1 MALRPDPNHI
11 ESPTADGAAFGRQR
25 TVRVVVG
32 THLDE
37 LVARKTGTN
46 PAAIVAV
53 EREALV
59 LGQLRHPNVVDLVRA
74 EHGDGSATIVTQYAG
89 PTTLE
94 QERPGD
100 AADVART
107 GAALL
112 TVVGELHSM
121 GWIHGRLRAEH
132 CIVGDDG
139 RLTLCALGAAHRI
152 EPRDPRRGAE
162 VGDAI
167 QIISMLAERVPAPID
182 RAGRRRLRQLHAA
195 LAAAGDDRSPAS
207 VERLRVSLTRLS
219 GSVAVAGTR
228 TDASTTRPSNRARAR
243 LRRDD
248 TTRASAVLPQRRS
261 WRGALVAT
269 AGLAVLF
276 GGVVF
281 LRWVGGPLG
290 LDGDVSTVRRLG
302 DLPPALLAALNIV
315 RVTAFAACLYGIAL
329 FAATLAAILTRR
341 GDVERLV
348 TNMAPPRLRR
358 ALVGLIGLGVM
369 ASVATGPGAT
379 SERVTIAAAP
389 APATTSTSTTSS
401 TSTTTSTST
410 TSSTSTTT
418 PTTTEPTNDHA
429 PPAAGPTIP
438 ADPAP
443 IGTTDTVP
451 TPQASAPIEDL
462 PNLWVMGPGDHLWRV
477 AEVAMTNHLG
487 RPAANHEIDGYWRR
501 LVALNRESLIDPD
514 NPDLVF
520 SGQVIELPP
529 FL

>member
-1 MALRPDPNHI
+1 MALRPDPNHV
-11 ESPTADGAAFGRQR
+11 ESPTSDGAAFGRQR

-162 VGDAI
+162 IGDAV
-167 QIISMLAERVPAPID
+167 QIISMLAERVPAPTD
-182 RAGRRRLRQLHAA
+182 RTARHRLRQLHAA

-228 TDASTTRPSNRARAR
+228 TDPSTTRPSDHARAR

-276 GGVVF
+276 GGAVALLPVYAKDILQVGPAGLGILSTAPAIGSALAGLAMARFGVALDGRLFLGAVGGFGLMTVVF
-281 LRWVGGPLG
+281 GASTSFPLSLAALVLLGG
-290 LDGDVSTVRRLG
+290 LDSISVVLRQTVIQHGTPDSLRGRVAAVNRVFISSSNELG
-302 DLPPALLAALNIV
+302 ALESGLLAALTGPV
-315 RVTAFAACLYGIAL
+315 VAVVAGFLAAVADPGHRVMRATGCGTLTGFRAL
-329 FAATLAAILTRR
+329 FGIRVGARPRPTLLTGAVAAGILAAISR
-341 GDVERLV
+341 
-348 TNMAPPRLRR
+348 A
-358 ALVGLIGLGVM
+358 ALVARPVGQVLTTRP
-369 ASVATGPGAT
+369 VAAGC
-379 SERVTIAAAP
+379 SAAAP
-389 APATTSTSTTSS
+389 RWPAR
-401 TSTTTSTST
+401 
-410 TSSTSTTT
+410 
-418 PTTTEPTNDHA
+418 
-429 PPAAGPTIP
+429 
-438 ADPAP
+438 
-443 IGTTDTVP
+443 
-451 TPQASAPIEDL
+451 SA
-462 PNLWVMGPGDHLWRV
+462 R
-477 AEVAMTNHLG
+477 ARSATCC
-487 RPAANHEIDGYWRR
+487 
-501 LVALNRESLIDPD
+501 
-514 NPDLVF
+514 
-520 SGQVIELPP
+520 
-529 FL
+529 

>member
-1 MALRPDPNHI
+1 MALRPDPNHV

-162 VGDAI
+162 IGDAV
-167 QIISMLAERVPAPID
+167 QIISMLAERVPAPTD
-182 RAGRRRLRQLHAA
+182 RTARHRLRQLHAA

-228 TDASTTRPSNRARAR
+228 TDPSTTRPSDRARAR

-315 RVTAFAACLYGIAL
+315 RVTAFAACVYGIAL
-329 FAATLAAILTRR
+329 FAATLAAI
-341 GDVERLV
+341 
-348 TNMAPPRLRR
+348 
-358 ALVGLIGLGVM
+358 
-369 ASVATGPGAT
+369 
-379 SERVTIAAAP
+379 
-389 APATTSTSTTSS
+389 
-401 TSTTTSTST
+401 
-410 TSSTSTTT
+410 
-418 PTTTEPTNDHA
+418 
-429 PPAAGPTIP
+429 
-438 ADPAP
+438 
-443 IGTTDTVP
+443 
-451 TPQASAPIEDL
+451 
-462 PNLWVMGPGDHLWRV
+462 
-477 AEVAMTNHLG
+477 
-487 RPAANHEIDGYWRR
+487 
-501 LVALNRESLIDPD
+501 
-514 NPDLVF
+514 
-520 SGQVIELPP
+520 
-529 FL
+529 

>member
-1 MALRPDPNHI
+1 MALRPDPDHI
-11 ESPTADGAAFGRQR
+11 ESSTADGAAFARQR

-32 THLDE
+32 SHLDE

-74 EHGDGSATIVTQYAG
+74 EQGDGSATIVTHYAG

-162 VGDAI
+162 IGDAV
-167 QIISMLAERVPAPID
+167 QIIAMLAERVPAPTE
-182 RAGRRRLRQLHAA
+182 RTARRRLRQLHAA

-207 VERLRVSLTRLS
+207 AERLRVSLTRLS

-228 TDASTTRPSNRARAR
+228 TDPSTTRPSDHARAR

-302 DLPPALLAALNIV
+302 DLPPALVAALNIV

-379 SERVTIAAAP
+379 SERVTVAAAP
-389 APATTSTSTTSS
+389 ASTTTI
-401 TSTTTSTST
+401 TSTTTSITST
-410 TSSTSTTT
+410 TSTTSTT
-418 PTTTEPTNDHA
+418 TTTEPTNDHA
-429 PPAAGPTIP
+429 PPAAEPAIP
-438 ADPAP
+438 AEPAP
-443 IGTTDTVP
+443 IGTTDTAP
-451 TPQASAPIEDL
+451 TPQASAQTDDL

-477 AEVAMTNHLG
+477 AEVAMTKHLG
-487 RPAANHEIDGYWRR
+487 RPVANHEIDGYWRR

-520 SGQVIELPP
+520 AGQVIELPP

>member
-1 MALRPDPNHI
+1 
-11 ESPTADGAAFGRQR
+11 
-25 TVRVVVG
+25 
-32 THLDE
+32 
-37 LVARKTGTN
+37 
-46 PAAIVAV
+46 
-53 EREALV
+53 
-59 LGQLRHPNVVDLVRA
+59 
-74 EHGDGSATIVTQYAG
+74 
-89 PTTLE
+89 
-94 QERPGD
+94 
-100 AADVART
+100 
-107 GAALL
+107 
-112 TVVGELHSM
+112 
-121 GWIHGRLRAEH
+121 
-132 CIVGDDG
+132 
-139 RLTLCALGAAHRI
+139 
-152 EPRDPRRGAE
+152 
-162 VGDAI
+162 
-167 QIISMLAERVPAPID
+167 
-182 RAGRRRLRQLHAA
+182 
-195 LAAAGDDRSPAS
+195 
-207 VERLRVSLTRLS
+207 
-219 GSVAVAGTR
+219 
-228 TDASTTRPSNRARAR
+228 
-243 LRRDD
+243 
-248 TTRASAVLPQRRS
+248 
-261 WRGALVAT
+261 VAT

-315 RVTAFAACLYGIAL
+315 RVTAFAACVYGIAL

-389 APATTSTSTTSS
+389 A
-401 TSTTTSTST
+401 STTTSTST
-410 TSSTSTTT
+410 MPTTTSTSTTT
-418 PTTTEPTNDHA
+418 TTTTTTEPTSDHA
-429 PPAAGPTIP
+429 PPAAEAAIPTESTT
-438 ADPAP
+438 
-443 IGTTDTVP
+443 IGTTDPVP
-451 TPQASAPIEDL
+451 TPQASTPTDDL

-487 RPAANHEIDGYWRR
+487 RPVANHEIDGYWRR